1 MEESYW
7 RCTLE
12 LRENR
17 PSVWT
22 WISIGVGAGLLVT
35 LVAGISYHYWES
47 QNRKKDPRAEKV
59 KELIDEAEK
68 LLAQGR
74 KLNQQRQ
81 QA

>member
-1 MEESYW
+1 MEANES
-7 RCTLE
+7 R
-12 LRENR
+12 
-17 PSVWT
+17 SGVWT
-22 WISIGVGAGLLVT
+22 WISIGVGAGLLIT

-47 QNRKKDPRAEKV
+47 QNRKQDPRAEKV
-59 KELIDEAEK
+59 RELIDEAEK

>member
-1 MEESYW
+1 M
-7 RCTLE
+7 E

-74 KLNQQRQ
+74 KLNQGRQ

>member
-1 MEESYW
+1 MDSRESGS
-7 RCTLE
+7 
-12 LRENR
+12 N
-17 PSVWT
+17 VWT

-35 LVAGISYHYWES
+35 LVAGLSYHYWES
-47 QNRKKDPRAEKV
+47 HNRKQDPRAEKV

-74 KLNQQRQ
+74 KLSQQRQ